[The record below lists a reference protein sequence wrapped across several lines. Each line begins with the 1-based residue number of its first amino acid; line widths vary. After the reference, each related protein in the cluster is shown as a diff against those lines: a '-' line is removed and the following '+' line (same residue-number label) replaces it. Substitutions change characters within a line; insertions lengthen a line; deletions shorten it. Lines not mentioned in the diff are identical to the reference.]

1 MDNGFSGE
9 NSDIPAVLRNPG
21 EVRCLGFWFHAED
34 TEAVFN
40 GSLFFRKLLELT
52 SYEFCI
58 GFYAEA
64 AEISIDSGSPKSRG
78 QAS

>member
-21 EVRCLGFWFHAED
+21 EDRCLGFWFHAEG

-40 GSLFFRKLLELT
+40 GSLFFRKLLELKC
-52 SYEFCI
+52 YEFCI
-58 GFYAEA
+58 GFYAEV
-64 AEISIDSGSPKSRG
+64 AENSMDS
-78 QAS
+78 